1 MSAATVNPPLPYT
14 KDAIRDHLRHHATN
28 GPAYVQIQATKALA
42 RMIGLFEDAKQ
53 AAKNQAERIVDRTKS
68 AFHGVK
74 FEGYAAYDDGSDDE
88 NTSADDEAAS
98 KEEDDVP

>member
-42 RMIGLFEDAKQ
+42 RMIGLFEEGKQ
-53 AAKNQAERIVDRTKS
+53 AVQGKVERAVDKTKS

-74 FEGYAAYDDGSDDE
+74 FGGYAAYADDKDDNSD
-88 NTSADDEAAS
+88 SADDEAANQ
-98 KEEDDVP
+98 EDDDVP